1 MCCYTFC
8 FQHIESRTLAIA
20 RTLTQQLQTT
30 CLTLVSSLQGLPQNV
45 QDQVYSV
52 GSVAGDV
59 YQSFRSASSFQEL
72 SDSFLTTSKGQL
84 KKMKESLDDVM
95 DYLVNNTPLNWLV
108 GPFYPQLPG
117 IQHAE
122 SKGEGEK
129 NSSQKDKQPEHTTE

>member
-1 MCCYTFC
+1 MA
-8 FQHIESRTLAIA
+8 S
-20 RTLTQQLQTT
+20 
-30 CLTLVSSLQGLPQNV
+30 
-45 QDQVYSV
+45 
-52 GSVAGDV
+52 DV

-72 SDSFLTTSKGQL
+72 SDSFLATSKGQL

-129 NSSQKDKQPEHTTE
+129 NSSQEDKQLEHPIE